1 MMMKILILVIAFLA
15 FLAPTASAQSIDATP
30 QYKRCAA
37 NAASMADS
45 RRCDS
50 EELARQKALLNAE
63 YKITAADASPSAIAG
78 LDKAQ
83 KAWVAYRD
91 LDCAA
96 KSSAISGTGAS
107 DAYFAC
113 MLQHIRIR
121 KLQLENYWSL

>member
-1 MMMKILILVIAFLA
+1 MKDIRLSATIFILI
-15 FLAPTASAQSIDATP
+15 APIASAQNVDATQ
-30 QYKRCAA
+30 QYKRCTA

-50 EELARQKALLNAE
+50 EEIDRQKALLNAE
-63 YKITAADASPSAIAG
+63 YTIITADASPTDISN

-83 KAWVAYRD
+83 KAWVVYRD
-91 LDCAA
+91 LDCKA

-107 DAYFAC
+107 DAYLEC
-113 MLQHIRIR
+113 MLQHIRVR